1 MENKTNEL
9 LFFILICVIILCMAV
24 SVIANTIEL
33 REVKTAVVDAIHE
46 ELVQEIKE
54 EQSQEP
60 EPEVNYRV
68 EEPEY
73 LFEDRYLLIACEAVE
88 DAETGT
94 IVRYEETQVIKQNA
108 LTSDSEASQGHST
121 VYNEPISASYDEEW
135 LLAWIIYMEAGSDWI
150 PDYVQQYV
158 GSVVLNRVA
167 SPKFPN
173 TITEVLYQPG
183 QYYAAMT
190 GLYYEPNE
198 RAKENARYLLENG
211 SVLPADVLFQ
221 ANFKQG
227 TGIYHEYQDPY
238 LGSSYFCYG

>member
-1 MENKTNEL
+1 MSSAEKVG
-9 LFFILICVIILCMAV
+9 VIILIMLFLIVICLAIVADAKEARNDAMEAAMAFYEPD
-24 SVIANTIEL
+24 IL
-33 REVKTAVVDAIHE
+33 
-46 ELVQEIKE
+46 
-54 EQSQEP
+54 P
-60 EPEVNYRV
+60 EPIY
-68 EEPEY
+68 EEAIGPVLAMKNDEY
-73 LFEDRYLLIACEAVE
+73 LFEERYLNGLCEAVE

-167 SPKFPN
+167 SPKFPD

-190 GLYYEPNE
+190 GLYYAPDE
-198 RAKENARYLLENG
+198 RAQANARYLLENG

-221 ANFKQG
+221 ANFTQG
-227 TGIYHEYQDPY
+227 TGVYHEYQDPY